1 MTLAGLLSA
10 NGATS
15 TMPLRTGQAIV
26 VPASSI
32 QKAATARTE
41 TTYSGPMPVSAQGP
55 RVTVVG
61 DSSALGSTSLM
72 NLEMPGIIVDAQEDR
87 TFAEASPASGSSRPP
102 AG

>member
-1 MTLAGLLSA
+1 M
-10 NGATS
+10 
-15 TMPLRTGQAIV
+15 

-32 QKAATARTE
+32 HTAATARTG

-72 NLEMPGIIVDAQEDR
+72 NLEMPGITVDAKGLFTVER
-87 TFAEASPASGSSRPP
+87 GVPVGGGSCGVGVS
-102 AG
+102 A